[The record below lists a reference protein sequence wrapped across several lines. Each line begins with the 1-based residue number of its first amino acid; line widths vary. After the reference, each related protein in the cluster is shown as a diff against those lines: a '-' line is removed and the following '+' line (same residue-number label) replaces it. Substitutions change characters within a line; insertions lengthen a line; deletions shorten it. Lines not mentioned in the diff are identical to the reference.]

1 MARKYIRPP
10 AADLNTEYTCNILQ
24 IQILIQYMFHISG
37 EHLLLSGGGIQL
49 LEVRVAGGSCDWLPE
64 TNQFPSFSLFFLA
77 VFGEAFEKWVFD
89 TWTPVFGTLSGLH

>member
-1 MARKYIRPP
+1 MQYIT
-10 AADLNTEYTCNILQ
+10 NTDSNTIYVPR
-24 IQILIQYMFHISG
+24 ISG

-49 LEVRVAGGSCDWLPE
+49 LEVRVAGGSRDWLPE

-89 TWTPVFGTLSGLH
+89 TWTPIFGTLSGLH